1 MTFRRVMLVLLPLLG
16 AIFVF
21 MAFRYWYRWMDAS
34 WSVEGVGTERQR
46 LEEPEDR
53 EGLDVGDGLR
63 IEVTTNLHIVR
74 KDRQGRPEM
83 AFLAD
88 RVEEREGNIAD
99 ITRPRIQFYTRQG
112 EVMTLVADQ
121 AQVVTTGPLTD
132 VEHIKSG
139 RMWGNVVLSHDS
151 GSRDDPTDDLLVGVE
166 DLQFSNK
173 GYELTTDG
181 PVILVAPEMLLTA
194 RKMRMV
200 LDRETRRINTLTLLE
215 DILISMEAG
224 RRLQIGL
231 GPVAE
236 SEAVEEPAEVPPP
249 PPKPAS
255 ADRAPAGP
263 GKAPEDEEDG
273 GSLWRIDLG
282 GNVDAWQ
289 MEQRLRCD
297 RVALYNEAGRS
308 RTPSGAASPGGA
320 SPNAADLPAV
330 PPEEQRAP
338 EADAAPPTEP
348 PETEAPPYLRP
359 GALPPLT
366 VVADGPLIITPVG
379 PEEQKALG
387 DKRYE
392 MTATGKPVTVEDART
407 RIVGAEVNYNL
418 KTGAGRV
425 VGEDAPILLEQ
436 PGRMRLTGGRLDFNR
451 SLGTAEVRGK
461 GELYAL
467 VATRSLTGAPSG
479 DSAEAAAPE
488 AGKPSTLDASWERGM
503 RLAFYRLP
511 TGEESGMGEIRQAA
525 FSGNAVVVQKDG
537 RLEGDE
543 LVIDFFPARKGSG
556 QAIKRLVGHGGVV
569 VKNERG
575 AAAAGRPETVGDITC
590 EDLDITFARTD
601 SGGTDPKELKA
612 SGRVAIN
619 DPKGKIR
626 AEDLTVTFA
635 RTDEGSLEADFLDAY
650 GNVLIERGDLEAEGD
665 HVKRDLGK
673 GVMLLEGKPAMAARG
688 GSRII
693 GPRIEFRQAEGKATV
708 NGAGRLEIPATT
720 DLRGQPLRSPVP
732 LHIDWSRRMSF
743 EDKRN
748 FAFFDGDVHTKMAD
762 SELSCRQMW
771 VHFKDL
777 PQKEGEAS
785 DGSAGKTR
793 AGDELGTEGL
803 LGRKGVQRI
812 LADKDVSAVE
822 RRLDEDGTVRYQ
834 MEMVGDNLTYLE
846 ENRKA
851 YISSP
856 GRLRILSREDS
867 GAGDSAGKGLVPEDV
882 AAAWDAGVPD
892 GYARTEVAWAEAM
905 AYDGKADRAY
915 FKGNVETTH
924 VGRAAPGG
932 GGSSRREPTTTRIE
946 SDDLQIVF
954 SEQAA
959 AETTASPT
967 QEQAPREE
975 RMNVEKLMADG
986 GVKIWVDDRRG
997 TGRRLIYTREPQRI
1011 RLYRGA
1017 DQWAHLW
1024 QASEREQKF
1033 GEVVAGV
1040 ITYWPATQRVDLVD
1054 QRVISG
1060 TPE

>member
-1 MTFRRVMLVLLPLLG
+1 
-16 AIFVF
+16 
-21 MAFRYWYRWMDAS
+21 
-34 WSVEGVGTERQR
+34 
-46 LEEPEDR
+46 
-53 EGLDVGDGLR
+53 
-63 IEVTTNLHIVR
+63 
-74 KDRQGRPEM
+74 
-83 AFLAD
+83 
-88 RVEEREGNIAD
+88 
-99 ITRPRIQFYTRQG
+99 
-112 EVMTLVADQ
+112 
-121 AQVVTTGPLTD
+121 
-132 VEHIKSG
+132 
-139 RMWGNVVLSHDS
+139 
-151 GSRDDPTDDLLVGVE
+151 
-166 DLQFSNK
+166 
-173 GYELTTDG
+173 
-181 PVILVAPEMLLTA
+181 
-194 RKMRMV
+194 
-200 LDRETRRINTLTLLE
+200 
-215 DILISMEAG
+215 
-224 RRLQIGL
+224 
-231 GPVAE
+231 
-236 SEAVEEPAEVPPP
+236 
-249 PPKPAS
+249 
-255 ADRAPAGP
+255 
-263 GKAPEDEEDG
+263 
-273 GSLWRIDLG
+273 
-282 GNVDAWQ
+282 
-289 MEQRLRCD
+289 
-297 RVALYNEAGRS
+297 
-308 RTPSGAASPGGA
+308 
-320 SPNAADLPAV
+320 
-330 PPEEQRAP
+330 P
-338 EADAAPPTEP
+338 EADAAPPAEP
-348 PETEAPPYLRP
+348 PEAEVPPYMRP

-366 VVADGPLIITPVG
+366 VVADGPLIITPIG

-537 RLEGDE
+537 RLKGDE

-569 VKNERG
+569 VKNEGG
-575 AAAAGRPETVGDITC
+575 AAAAGQPETVGDITC

-626 AEDLTVTFA
+626 AENLTVTFA

-856 GRLRILSREDS
+856 GRLRILSREES
-867 GAGDSAGKGLVPEDV
+867 GA
-882 AAAWDAGVPD
+882 
-892 GYARTEVAWAEAM
+892 
-905 AYDGKADRAY
+905 
-915 FKGNVETTH
+915 
-924 VGRAAPGG
+924 
-932 GGSSRREPTTTRIE
+932 
-946 SDDLQIVF
+946 
-954 SEQAA
+954 
-959 AETTASPT
+959 
-967 QEQAPREE
+967 
-975 RMNVEKLMADG
+975 
-986 GVKIWVDDRRG
+986 
-997 TGRRLIYTREPQRI
+997 
-1011 RLYRGA
+1011 
-1017 DQWAHLW
+1017 
-1024 QASEREQKF
+1024 
-1033 GEVVAGV
+1033 
-1040 ITYWPATQRVDLVD
+1040 
-1054 QRVISG
+1054 
-1060 TPE
+1060 